1 MADTVFSVLCAVALR
16 YVGAEGVDQI
26 VALCGDHLSDQGQR
40 LTKALRESNERAWKA
55 LEIALAGETLWNRLD
70 RGEERA
76 FRQQLVAYLKQ
87 MPIPELQDKEPFR
100 KKCLRDLHDA
110 RKKAL
115 LFGRLVPEELARR
128 VGPMAERA
136 DPQAVLA
143 AEKTAL
149 NDIAAEFKKAN
160 LDGLAWLLEQ
170 QPRPGQ
176 SVLVVS
182 VRYYFR
188 RRVED
193 DAELARLLQFTAME
207 NLTEAQQQGF
217 RQLDEGL
224 KVHAE
229 RVEEAVAGLAGA
241 AAEMRDAAL
250 DLRSEMEQMHGEQ
263 RDFCA
268 RVLQMLERQQMHQ
281 RPVHAGDSLS
291 IRTDHERQ
299 KVKEFLDQYRDIP
312 EEQKRSAPA
321 LLNGLGKLQVAVGDY
336 AQARQAFTRVAEL
349 SPDAAS
355 CAEGHYNAY
364 RAALEQAGAGEGPYA
379 AALAELKLALR
390 FDAERFAPFPP
401 DEYEPTRILGAGG
414 FGVTFLCKKKLTGTD
429 VAVKALQTE
438 GLEMDVG
445 AVLQEASTLDQL
457 QHPAIIR
464 LRHCGYAGAGRTRPF
479 IEMEYF
485 ESQTLEEYV
494 RKNGRLATADVLA
507 VARPLAEALHAAH
520 GKGILHRDV
529 KPANLLVRR
538 AGGRW
543 EVRVIDFGLAM
554 KQSLLETEAS
564 SSRRNRSMTGA
575 EIAGTRHYAAPE
587 QLGELPGVRVGP
599 KSDVY
604 GFAKTC
610 CFALFQNTEPTL
622 REWDKAPRDLGKLL
636 SDCMARSPN
645 DRPSGFA
652 EVLKRLDEFMTPVEA
667 IPLTPIKPPTARP
680 KPPPVQP
687 RPPERPL
694 FNAPAPLFDPKP
706 RPVPPVRPIR
716 DLPGDEPLSAIPVR
730 KSKIPDALPAVKSSP
745 RLPKPAPPPP
755 ARPAPEAVRGPALA
769 LIILAVVSVVA
780 NIGWIFATL
789 YYAQDDPTVAQEA
802 GICILMYGVFIVAS
816 LFTAASG
823 ALMLMRKA
831 FIVSLVGCCVAM
843 LPIGFCCVG
852 GLPIGVWGLI
862 TLLRP
867 EVRGTFT

>member
-1 MADTVFSVLCAVALR
+1 MADTVFSVLCTIALR
-16 YVGAEGVDQI
+16 YAGAEGVDRVI
-26 VALCGDHLSDQGQR
+26 AICGDHLSDQGQR
-40 LTKALRESNERAWKA
+40 LTKALRDSNERAWKA

-76 FRQQLVAYLKQ
+76 FRQQLVAYLTQ
-87 MPIPELQDKEPFR
+87 MPIPELQGKEPFR

-115 LFGRLVPEELARR
+115 LLGRLVPEELARR
-128 VGPMAERA
+128 IGPMAERG

-149 NDIAAEFKKAN
+149 NDIAAEFKRAN

-176 SVLVVS
+176 SVLVVA

-193 DAELARLLQFTAME
+193 DEVLARLLQFTAME
-207 NLTEAQQQGF
+207 TLTEAQQQGF

-224 KVHAE
+224 KVHAG

-241 AAEMRDAAL
+241 AAEIRDAAL
-250 DLRSEMEQMHGEQ
+250 DLRSEMGQMRGEH

-291 IRTDHERQ
+291 IRSDHERQ
-299 KVKEFLDQYRDIP
+299 KVKEFLAHYRDIP
-312 EEQKRSAPA
+312 EEQKREAPA

-336 AQARQAFTRVAEL
+336 AEAREAFTRVAEL

-379 AALAELKLALR
+379 AALAELQLALR
-390 FDAERFAPFPP
+390 FDAGRFAPFPP
-401 DEYEPTRILGAGG
+401 DEYEPLRILGAGG

-438 GLEMDVG
+438 GLELDVG
-445 AVLQEASTLDQL
+445 AVLREASTLDQL

-464 LRHCGYAGAGRTRPF
+464 LRHCGYAGTGRTRPF

-485 ESQTLEEYV
+485 ESQTLEEHV
-494 RKNGRLATADVLA
+494 KKNGRLATADVLA

-538 AGGRW
+538 AGARW

-564 SSRRNRSMTGA
+564 SSRRHRSMTGA

-622 REWDKAPRDLGKLL
+622 REWDKAPRELGKLL
-636 SDCMARSPN
+636 SDCLARSPN
-645 DRPSGFA
+645 DRPAGFA
-652 EVLKRLDEFMTPVEA
+652 EVLQRLDEVMAPAEA
-667 IPLTPIKPPTARP
+667 IPLTPPKLKPVRP
-680 KPPPVQP
+680 KPSAAPTTRPIYELPGNEPPSALPVQK
-687 RPPERPL
+687 
-694 FNAPAPLFDPKP
+694 PKY
-706 RPVPPVRPIR
+706 
-716 DLPGDEPLSAIPVR
+716 
-730 KSKIPDALPAVKSSP
+730 PDALPAAKSSP
-745 RLPKPAPPPP
+745 RLPKPTPPPP
-755 ARPAPEAVRGPALA
+755 AQPAPEAVRGPALA
-769 LIILAVVSVVA
+769 LLGVSLLALICNGIVLIYGLVMMSESKFPESTDVLTCFVLIFLGLTNVFSAVSS
-780 NIGWIFATL
+780 
-789 YYAQDDPTVAQEA
+789 
-802 GICILMYGVFIVAS
+802 VF
-816 LFTAASG
+816 
-823 ALMLMRKA
+823 MMMRKQ
-831 FIVSLVGCCVAM
+831 FTLSLIGCFVAM
-843 LPIGFCCVG
+843 IPGTCCIACLPVAI
-852 GLPIGVWGLI
+852 WAAM

-867 EVRGTFT
+867 GVRGTFT

>member
-1 MADTVFSVLCAVALR
+1 M
-16 YVGAEGVDQI
+16 
-26 VALCGDHLSDQGQR
+26 
-40 LTKALRESNERAWKA
+40 
-55 LEIALAGETLWNRLD
+55 
-70 RGEERA
+70 
-76 FRQQLVAYLKQ
+76 
-87 MPIPELQDKEPFR
+87 
-100 KKCLRDLHDA
+100 
-110 RKKAL
+110 
-115 LFGRLVPEELARR
+115 
-128 VGPMAERA
+128 
-136 DPQAVLA
+136 
-143 AEKTAL
+143 
-149 NDIAAEFKKAN
+149 
-160 LDGLAWLLEQ
+160 
-170 QPRPGQ
+170 
-176 SVLVVS
+176 
-182 VRYYFR
+182 
-188 RRVED
+188 
-193 DAELARLLQFTAME
+193 
-207 NLTEAQQQGF
+207 
-217 RQLDEGL
+217 
-224 KVHAE
+224 
-229 RVEEAVAGLAGA
+229 
-241 AAEMRDAAL
+241 
-250 DLRSEMEQMHGEQ
+250 
-263 RDFCA
+263 
-268 RVLQMLERQQMHQ
+268 
-281 RPVHAGDSLS
+281 
-291 IRTDHERQ
+291 
-299 KVKEFLDQYRDIP
+299 
-312 EEQKRSAPA
+312 
-321 LLNGLGKLQVAVGDY
+321 
-336 AQARQAFTRVAEL
+336 
-349 SPDAAS
+349 
-355 CAEGHYNAY
+355 
-364 RAALEQAGAGEGPYA
+364 
-379 AALAELKLALR
+379 
-390 FDAERFAPFPP
+390 
-401 DEYEPTRILGAGG
+401 
-414 FGVTFLCKKKLTGTD
+414 TFLCKKKLTGTD

-507 VARPLAEALHAAH
+507 VARPLVEALHAAH

-636 SDCMARSPN
+636 SDCMARSPS

-652 EVLKRLDEFMTPVEA
+652 EVLRRLDEFMTPAEA
-667 IPLTPIKPPTARP
+667 IPLTAP
-680 KPPPVQP
+680 KPKPVKP
-687 RPPERPL
+687 K
-694 FNAPAPLFDPKP
+694 PAP
-706 RPVPPVRPIR
+706 PPIRPIYE
-716 DLPGDEPLSAIPVR
+716 LPRDEPLSAIPVR
-730 KSKIPDALPAVKSSP
+730 KPKIPDALPAVKSSP
-745 RLPKPAPPPP
+745 RLLKPTPPPS

-769 LIILAVVSVVA
+769 LIILAVVSVMA

-789 YYAQDDPTVAQEA
+789 YYAQDDPTVAREA
-802 GICILMYGVFIVAS
+802 GICILMYGFFIVAS
-816 LFTAASG
+816 AFAAASG
-823 ALMLMRKA
+823 VLMLQRKA

-852 GLPIGVWGLI
+852 GLPIGVWGLM